1 MGIDTI
7 PPKRL
12 VSLNESIF
20 GPAKNIINMMVL
32 EGCFPDQSKTSSIT
46 PAYKKGERTLKTN
59 YRPISI
65 LPAVLKLLAKF
76 MFKQMSNYFENLFS
90 EYLSGFRRGYDC
102 QHVLMR
108 LIENLKLTLDNKKI
122 IAALSMDLSKAFD
135 CLQYDLIIANLLA
148 YSLACNK

>member
-7 PPKRL
+7 PPKIL
-12 VSLNESIF
+12 VPLKESIF
-20 GPAKNIINMMVL
+20 EPVKNIINLMVL
-32 EGCFPDQSKTSSIT
+32 EGCFPDQAKISSIT

-65 LPAVLKLLAKF
+65 LPAVLKLLEKF
-76 MFKQMSNYFENLFS
+76 MFKQMSNYFEQLFS
-90 EYLSGFRRGYDC
+90 EYLSGFRRGYGC

-108 LIENLKLTLDNKKI
+108 LIENWKLALDNKKI

-135 CLQYDLIIANLLA
+135 CLQHDL
-148 YSLACNK
+148 